1 MLGSTTL
8 VMGKDR
14 FYTMYLALEV
24 IERNFEDQSKQQR
37 GQMAPFDT
45 NQIGQFLVVVGA
57 FQKLKTNPDT
67 HLKV

>member
-37 GQMAPFDT
+37 GQMAPLILT
-45 NQIGQFLVVVGA
+45 
-57 FQKLKTNPDT
+57 K
-67 HLKV
+67 